1 MQSSF
6 LKSINLTGQKLFF
19 TLVEPE
25 TPKWQN
31 DYLCGTGME
40 MYTETL
46 STSFVGMSFPQA
58 AELCFVKLKL
68 LLLAIE
74 ILHDDGS
81 DSKISINP
89 KSQVKLTQD
98 TQGFFIAQSADE
110 VKRVWYYCKNCHEDV
125 RDEKQIKKCKCKSLV
140 QPRNGSRQKA
150 REKSTP

>member
-1 MQSSF
+1 EKLLAF
-6 LKSINLTGQKLFF
+6 LSNSKENAFITDVVILS
-19 TLVEPE
+19 PD

-74 ILHDDGS
+74 VINDDGS

-89 KSQVKLTQD
+89 KSKRNLPRTPR
-98 TQGFFIAQSADE
+98 FF
-110 VKRVWYYCKNCHEDV
+110 YCTIC
-125 RDEKQIKKCKCKSLV
+125 R
-140 QPRNGSRQKA
+140 
-150 REKSTP
+150 